1 MATAIQRRRGTTEEH
16 ATFAGLAG
24 EVTVDTTKKTLVVHD
39 GETAGG
45 SPLATEQFVAQAMA
59 DGELASEAAAGR
71 LRLATQEQAEGGDE
85 GGAYAM
91 TPLRTSQHLAAKFSG
106 HFDTAL
112 AAQTG
117 AEPVANKIPLADG
130 DGKLASGWLPA
141 ATNEQPGAVKLTS
154 TPSATDESAAITP
167 KGAHDTVVANAGKVS
182 LLSTRSTEGD
192 WTITGCTVGKPLIV
206 LMSRGASATTYAH
219 LHAHSGAD
227 GGTSPN
233 PSYGF
238 ILGHTSGYA
247 ASNTFA
253 CVPTENTVTLKI
265 LHLVG
270 GAVLR
275 AYQ

>member
-1 MATAIQRRRGTTEEH
+1 MPYSGDTFAIINNFVDQYNAGQKKIRADLMDANFTDIAAGLSTVKASMQVEATA
-16 ATFAGLAG
+16 
-24 EVTVDTTKKTLVVHD
+24 
-39 GETAGG
+39 G
-45 SPLATEQFVAQAMA
+45 SP
-59 DGELASEAAAGR
+59 GR
-71 LRLATQEQAEGGDE
+71 LHLATQAQAEAGTE
-85 GGAYAM
+85 NGAYAM

-112 AAQTG
+112 NAQTS
-117 AEPVANKIPLADG
+117 ATSAANKIPLADG

-141 ATNEQPGAVKLTS
+141 GTNEQSGAVKLTS

-219 LHAHSGAD
+219 LHAHSGAAD
-227 GGTSPN
+227 GTSPN

-238 ILGHTSGYA
+238 VLGHTSGYA